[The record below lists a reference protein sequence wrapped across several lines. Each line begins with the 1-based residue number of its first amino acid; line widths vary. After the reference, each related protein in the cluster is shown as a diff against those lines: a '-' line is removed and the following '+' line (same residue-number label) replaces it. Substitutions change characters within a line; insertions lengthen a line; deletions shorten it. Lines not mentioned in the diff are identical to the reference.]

1 MKPLLLKVLL
11 FTFSILLLVDI
22 LVRIWFGRFHQSLSF
37 NPENFN
43 NIVSP
48 FVGLVS
54 LLFFGYTVLETIR
67 INRVLISQ
75 NLRPHFEKE
84 IDKIEQMFSSKSD
97 NLLLA
102 GNKYSINELYDL
114 LISIHEFLK
123 DEKRGKPEVVKARKD
138 FLLEIH
144 KGLPELAS
152 LSDLLESINRSKLI
166 PMTNIF

>member
-1 MKPLLLKVLL
+1 
-11 FTFSILLLVDI
+11 
-22 LVRIWFGRFHQSLSF
+22 
-37 NPENFN
+37 
-43 NIVSP
+43 
-48 FVGLVS
+48 
-54 LLFFGYTVLETIR
+54 
-67 INRVLISQ
+67 
-75 NLRPHFEKE
+75 
-84 IDKIEQMFSSKSD
+84 MFSSKSD

-123 DEKRGKPEVVKARKD
+123 DEKRGRPEVVKAHKD

-166 PMTNIF
+166 PDDKYLLKQRINSRPLKMYLSIFTNPQKDDFLSVTTYTDNIFETTPLLNSKLGQQSKEIIFKLSKV